1 MTRKEFLNLVAKNAG
16 MPKYKTRIFYD
27 AFMET
32 LLEVLESGDYVSL
45 FGFGRFYLQEYD
57 KYVTSNPK
65 KPKEMITVPARK
77 RLKFDQSINV
87 KNYLNNSE
95 EENQN
100 EDIE

>member
-32 LLEVLESGDYVSL
+32 LLEVLESGYYVYL
-45 FGFGRFYLQEYD
+45 FGFGRFYLQDYD
-57 KYVTSNPK
+57 KYVTSNHK

-77 RLKFDQSINV
+77 RLKFDQSITV

-95 EENQN
+95 EANQN

>member
-1 MTRKEFLNLVAKNAG
+1 MTRREFLRLVAKNAG

-32 LLEVLESGDYVSL
+32 LMEVLESGDYVSL

-57 KYVTSNPK
+57 KYTTSNPRN
-65 KPKEMITVPARK
+65 PKEMISVPARR
-77 RLKFDQSINV
+77 RLKFDQSVVI

-95 EENQN
+95 ETDHN
-100 EDIE
+100 EDVE